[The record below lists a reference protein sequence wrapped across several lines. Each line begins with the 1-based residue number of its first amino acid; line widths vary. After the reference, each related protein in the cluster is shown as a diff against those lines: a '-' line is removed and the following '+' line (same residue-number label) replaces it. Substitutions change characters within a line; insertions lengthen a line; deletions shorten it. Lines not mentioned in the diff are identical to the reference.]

1 MAHRFVTPV
10 ATGLGLSLVACFAQA
25 APPTPKHPCATIADD
40 SARLACYDE
49 AFGRPAGA
57 GSANPAAPAA
67 AAPAAAVAVDP
78 AAKARE
84 DFGLSEAAKQARE
97 PSQDRPVVPT
107 SVTGKVV
114 QLTRS
119 ALTGEAT
126 VTLDNGQ
133 VWTEVE
139 AYSGIVLRK
148 GDVVTIRKA
157 SLGSFLL
164 VTPRNVATRVRR
176 LK

>member
-10 ATGLGLSLVACFAQA
+10 AAGVGLSFVACFAHAGPQ
-25 APPTPKHPCATIADD
+25 APPHPCATIVDD

-57 GSANPAAPAA
+57 GSAKPAVPAA
-67 AAPAAAVAVDP
+67 AAAVDP
-78 AAKARE
+78 SAKARE
-84 DFGLSEAAKQARE
+84 DFGLSEAAKEARE

-114 QLTRS
+114 ELTRS
-119 ALTGEAT
+119 AVTGEAT

-139 AYSGIVLRK
+139 AYSGVVLRK